1 MRCGW
6 ETIEQSD
13 MKIVEKRTQCLN
25 CGNTFKGQFC
35 PYCGQK
41 AKTKRLQFVELF
53 KNFIGPFVGGDSKV
67 VNTCRDLFVRPG
79 IMVRNYLEGKRIRYY
94 NPLQMFVYV
103 ITTYA
108 IVSYVLGV
116 SSSIFDE
123 MADLDLG
130 TKADATE
137 LASVGFLLRSINAL
151 HNNKLYGTLFYAL
164 LSIFPYRMLFR
175 TKVQRQDGAMLPL
188 NLTEQFYTQMFHSCL
203 KMMVSIVLL
212 PVCLING
219 MAEIVPNI
227 YHVAAFVYVVI
238 MYKQLLGIGWMK
250 SALLNILAI
259 ALSLILL
266 ILLTLLILIV
276 VVAIETALQ

>member
-1 MRCGW
+1 
-6 ETIEQSD
+6 
-13 MKIVEKRTQCLN
+13 MKIDKNRTQCLN

-35 PYCGQK
+35 PQCGQK

-67 VNTCRDLFVRPG
+67 VNTCRDLFIRPG
-79 IMVRNYLEGKRIRYY
+79 IMVRNYLEGKRVRYY

-123 MADLDLG
+123 MADLDLAMEEE
-130 TKADATE
+130 TMEYASIEFFMKA
-137 LASVGFLLRSINAL
+137 FNAL
-151 HNNKLYGTLFYAL
+151 HSNKLYGTLFYAL
-164 LSIFPYRMLFR
+164 LSVFPYRLLFR
-175 TKVQRQDGAMLPL
+175 TKIQRPDGAMLPL
-188 NLTEQFYTQMFHSCL
+188 NRTEQFYTQMFHSCL
-203 KMMVSIVLL
+203 KMMISIILL

-219 MAEIVPNI
+219 MDKIVLNI
-227 YHVAAFVYVVI
+227 YQIAAFVYVVI

-250 SALLNILAI
+250 SVLLNILATLLTI
-259 ALSLILL
+259 MLLVLL
-266 ILLTLLILIV
+266 IIVILIV
-276 VVAIETALQ
+276 VMMMEAALK

>member
-1 MRCGW
+1 
-6 ETIEQSD
+6 
-13 MKIVEKRTQCLN
+13 MKIDKNRTQCLN

-35 PYCGQK
+35 PQCGQK

-67 VNTCRDLFVRPG
+67 VNPCRDLFIRPG
-79 IMVRNYLEGKRIRYY
+79 IMVRNYLEGKRVRYY

-123 MADLDLG
+123 MADLDLAMEEE
-130 TKADATE
+130 TMEYASIEFFMKA
-137 LASVGFLLRSINAL
+137 FNAL
-151 HNNKLYGTLFYAL
+151 HSNKLYGTLFYAL
-164 LSIFPYRMLFR
+164 LSVFPYRLLFR
-175 TKVQRQDGAMLPL
+175 TKIQRPDGAMLPL
-188 NLTEQFYTQMFHSCL
+188 NRTEQFYTQMFHSCL
-203 KMMVSIVLL
+203 KMMISIILL

-219 MAEIVPNI
+219 MDKIVLNI
-227 YHVAAFVYVVI
+227 YQIAAFVYVVI

-250 SALLNILAI
+250 SVLLNILATLLTI
-259 ALSLILL
+259 MLLVLL
-266 ILLTLLILIV
+266 IIVILIV
-276 VVAIETALQ
+276 VMMMEAALK